1 MSEPSQSESDR
12 SRAEPREFAR
22 RGPYFLS
29 TDAALIDVAAI
40 HAFLSEQSYW
50 APGIPR
56 EVVEKS
62 IKNSLCFGLFCE
74 SRQIGF
80 ARLVTDRATFAWLAD
95 VFVIDAYRGQ
105 GLGKWMVRKPAQ
117 ASRPARTAANSPGNA
132 RCARPVLTIRIHASR
147 RSKPL
152 PRDAPAELVPH
163 KPEAGFLTTST
174 GRSISTVSPGWTLKT
189 MVPA

>member
-12 SRAEPREFAR
+12 SRAEPRELAR

-50 APGIPR
+50 APGILR

-80 ARLVTDRATFAWLAD
+80 ARMVTDRATFAWLAD

-105 GLGKWMVRKPAQ
+105 GLGKWMVQNLLKHPDLQGLRRILLGTRDAHGLYSQFGFTPLGDP
-117 ASRPARTAANSPGNA
+117 SRFQEMHRPNLYLTNPRTAS
-132 RCARPVLTIRIHASR
+132 
-147 RSKPL
+147 
-152 PRDAPAELVPH
+152 
-163 KPEAGFLTTST
+163 
-174 GRSISTVSPGWTLKT
+174 
-189 MVPA
+189 